1 MSLVLHFP
9 SLSSESRIFCKTS
22 PISSRRKNMSASRN
36 PGKTCCGGI
45 FSLGMSALFMWLW
58 IHTSNPKCS
67 IQTLSLR
74 SLSGAS
80 NLTAERTLSLT
91 LRLVNPNQLKGI
103 KYDPL
108 NVTVY
113 DFPNKSNVIG
123 NILMP
128 GFYQG
133 YRKKATKPGQGTAN
147 TTVALRA
154 VSENRTGVFR
164 VDMVT
169 AVKFKTFYGY
179 SKRHKI
185 RIGAD
190 VVVNA
195 SGDKVDRKGIRLRS
209 MAPKMGNSCVVLLG
223 ALFNF
228 LLFALLDFW

>member
-1 MSLVLHFP
+1 
-9 SLSSESRIFCKTS
+9 
-22 PISSRRKNMSASRN
+22 MSASRN
-36 PGKTCCGGI
+36 QGGCGCCGGI
-45 FSLGMSALFMWLW
+45 FSLGISALFMWLW

-67 IQTLSLR
+67 IQTLSLP
-74 SLSGAS
+74 SLSSAS
-80 NLTAERTLSLT
+80 NLTADPTLSLT

-133 YRKKATKPGQGTAN
+133 HRKKATKPGQGTAN

-154 VSENRTGVFR
+154 VSENGTGVFR
-164 VDMVT
+164 VDMAT
-169 AVKFKTFYGY
+169 AVKFKTLYGY
-179 SKRHKI
+179 SKRHQI

-195 SGDKVDRKGIRLRS
+195 SGVKVDRKGIRLRS